1 MERIEDKHPGTD
13 TRTFEQPI
21 QSILFWD
28 REEEQTMIY
37 NFGDEGKFSP
47 NVSERLSRAGASV
60 AANQTEVTD
69 NQSEGRRFSSVPS
82 LHSELADDQRGDE
95 QQSHNSF
102 SQTDRILL
110 PPKNLIINKSK
121 HTHNYYCGVSGG
133 VQVGDHNTYRQQMSC
148 VSIFLRLSMIL
159 AVQSINQFTGVNPAG
174 DAGDTSPQYF
184 GWGTS
189 TGIFPPILL
198 RTFGYTGVADQ
209 YWLP

>member
-121 HTHNYYCGVSGG
+121 HTHNYYCGVSG

-148 VSIFLRLSMIL
+148 VSIFLRLFL
-159 AVQSINQFTGVNPAG
+159 CFWQFNQSISSLASTPPAM
-174 DAGDTSPQYF
+174 P
-184 GWGTS
+184 GTH
-189 TGIFPPILL
+189 PPI
-198 RTFGYTGVADQ
+198 F
-209 YWLP
+209 WLGDVNGNIPTNIITYFRI